1 MTDLLRVPS
10 DVLAQ
15 MIAVIEAARLR
26 VAAHRSGNPK

>member
-26 VAAHRSGNPK
+26 MARKA